1 MKPAIRSLF
10 TVGLSLALI
19 GTAVA
24 SGSERGRFVLTER
37 VTSFTPLDL
46 GAPGPSPGDQFTGT
60 GDLFDAR
67 GNKVGTS
74 AFTCIVAGAGVSQC
88 SQVYELSGGKLVT
101 AGTTR
106 PDFTTSPLFD
116 EQLAVT
122 GGTGIYRGSSGE
134 VRLVQ
139 HNFTEAT
146 LTINLSRR

>member
-1 MKPAIRSLF
+1 MKKSIRSLSV
-10 TVGLSLALI
+10 VGLSFALI
-19 GTAVA
+19 GAAVA
-24 SGSERGRFVLTER
+24 SDWEHGPLVLTER

-46 GAPGPSPGDQFTGT
+46 GAPGASTGDQFTGT

-74 AFTCIVAGAGVSQC
+74 AFTCIVAGVGVSQC
-88 SQVYELSGGKLVT
+88 SQVYELSGGKLAT

-106 PDFTTSPLFD
+106 PNFTTSPLFD
-116 EQLAVT
+116 ELLAVT
-122 GGTGIYRGSSGE
+122 GGTGTYRGATGE

-139 HNFTEAT
+139 HSFTEAT